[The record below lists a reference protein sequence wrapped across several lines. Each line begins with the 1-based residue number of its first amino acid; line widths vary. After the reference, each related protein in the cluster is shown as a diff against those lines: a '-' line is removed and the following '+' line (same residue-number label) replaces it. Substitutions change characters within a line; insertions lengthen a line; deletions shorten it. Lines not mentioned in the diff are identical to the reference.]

1 MRCRNDRA
9 GPGIMAPACSFD
21 LRGHICSG
29 TESSWWEFSISHRRC
44 IPPTTLNSPTLCG
57 FSTLFPQ
64 TWSSFVACIKD
75 YSSSCMNA
83 DERTDINRAVGDS
96 INSVHKICTNVD
108 YRRGKSDEE
117 CHSKCQPL
125 LLSIL
130 PRTIFNRGVTVT
142 AAPLPCSAIY
152 FDVHS

>member
-1 MRCRNDRA
+1 MGTSHIILVVSTSEAALPAQNPSCRDSYPFPSSLSRR
-9 GPGIMAPACSFD
+9 PSR
-21 LRGHICSG
+21 LRGVPSCTS
-29 TESSWWEFSISHRRC
+29 T
-44 IPPTTLNSPTLCG
+44 PTTAFLSSHTFCG

-108 YRRGKSDEE
+108 YRRGNASNLSCLVNSLKMSTSAEVTLPKQS
-117 CHSKCQPL
+117 CHH
-125 LLSIL
+125 
-130 PRTIFNRGVTVT
+130 TV
-142 AAPLPCSAIY
+142 AL
-152 FDVHS
+152 FGN